1 VGTPPRLPK
10 FTGRSEELNW
20 LDVILMGDG
29 PVALNEAAGTRA
41 TQIGRVAVHGMGGV
55 GKSALAAEYAFRCR
69 DLYAGVW

>member
-1 VGTPPRLPK
+1 
-10 FTGRSEELNW
+10 
-20 LDVILMGDG
+20 MGDG